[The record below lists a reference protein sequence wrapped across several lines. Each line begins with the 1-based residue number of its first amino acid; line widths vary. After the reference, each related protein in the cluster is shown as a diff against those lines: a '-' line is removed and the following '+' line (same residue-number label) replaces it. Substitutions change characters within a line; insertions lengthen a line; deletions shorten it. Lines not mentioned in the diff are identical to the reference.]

1 MSNQIIIDDGFKT
14 YELINKEKKVLGVIA
29 FNPSDANIAHRYK
42 KVVQELENMDVDTK
56 KKAKTEDITAEETTE
71 SIIEAVDEM
80 DKIAY
85 EKMDYLM
92 NAPVSET
99 LFSVMGPYSP
109 MASGQYF
116 IEYIMEVIANII
128 YKETGARVKKMKQR
142 IQKHTKKY
150 HG

>member
-1 MSNQIIIDDGFKT
+1 MSNQIVIDDGFKT
-14 YELINKEKKVLGVIA
+14 YELVNKDKKVLGEFS
-29 FNPSDANIAHRYK
+29 FNPSDINITQRYK
-42 KVVQELENMDVDTK
+42 KVVQELENMDIDTK
-56 KKAKTEDITAEETTE
+56 AKAKKENVTEDT
-71 SIIEAVDEM
+71 IEAIEEM

-92 NAPVSET
+92 NAPVSEM

-142 IQKHTKKY
+142 IQKHTRKY

>member
-14 YELINKEKKVLGVIA
+14 YELVNKNKKVLGVIS
-29 FNPSDANIAHRYK
+29 FNPSDVNITQRYK
-42 KVVQELENMDVDTK
+42 KVVRELENMDVDEKT
-56 KKAKTEDITAEETTE
+56 KAKTENVTE
-71 SIIEAVDEM
+71 DIIESVDEM

-99 LFSVMGPYSP
+99 LFSIMGPYSP

-116 IEYIMEVIANII
+116 IEYVMEVIGNII
-128 YKETGARVKKMKQR
+128 YKETGARVKKMSKR